1 MSNLSLVERLVKVI
15 NAYVPFGGHNEYI
28 STISDPARPETF
40 IVDDIFTLEDEC
52 LSCMFTCHTY
62 YEDRVV
68 YLMNGKTFST
78 ESGMESVLDNV
89 AGRIELTVIDEN
101 NHVSCQ
107 ATKEEVKEIL
117 LAIRNNKYLT
127 VINH

>member
-1 MSNLSLVERLVKVI
+1 MSNLTLVERLVAVVES
-15 NAYVPFGGHNEYI
+15 YVPFGGHKEYI
-28 STISDPARPETF
+28 STISDPAKPETF
-40 IVDDIFTLEDEC
+40 IVDDIFILEDEC
-52 LSCMFTCHTY
+52 LSCTFTCHTY

-68 YLMNGKTFST
+68 ALINGKTFST

-101 NHVSCQ
+101 NHTSYQ

>member
-1 MSNLSLVERLVKVI
+1 
-15 NAYVPFGGHNEYI
+15 
-28 STISDPARPETF
+28 
-40 IVDDIFTLEDEC
+40 
-52 LSCMFTCHTY
+52 
-62 YEDRVV
+62 
-68 YLMNGKTFST
+68 
-78 ESGMESVLDNV
+78 MESVLDNV

-101 NHVSCQ
+101 NHTSYQ